1 MSRIHLTSRRRYERS
16 QRGEGKKLSLCA
28 LQIRGQFSIYLRIAS
43 LHKHHHCLACETC
56 PYNFMCFVFYYLC
69 YIFNLVRGHRLVSF
83 RNSDSFLRTV
93 LNLFLLLLLLAAAAP
108 PPPSLA
114 QTLTGSA
121 SSRNPPPPP
130 HLHLLLRPGCSPAS
144 EEEEDQ
150 VSRPPAKWRRG
161 PT

>member
-1 MSRIHLTSRRRYERS
+1 M
-16 QRGEGKKLSLCA
+16 
-28 LQIRGQFSIYLRIAS
+28 
-43 LHKHHHCLACETC
+43 CL
-56 PYNFMCFVFYYLC
+56 VFYYLC
-69 YIFNLVRGHRLVSF
+69 YIFNLVLGHCLVSF
-83 RNSDSFLRTV
+83 RTPDSFLLT
-93 LNLFLLLLLLAAAAP
+93 LPNLFLLLLLAAAAP

-150 VSRPPAKWRRG
+150 VSRPPAKWHRG